1 MNNNNSSSPPPI
13 TAKKGGGIGI
23 LLSQTK
29 NENPYKK
36 GKPEDGSNE

>member
-23 LLSQTK
+23 LLSQSK
-29 NENPYKK
+29 NENGAKK
-36 GKPEDGSNE
+36 GKTVDGANE